1 MIDQIR
7 IAHSENSN
15 GKRFEQIRVW
25 IAGIPFQADA
35 SEQTTRVMKRV
46 AHELGIEFLDH
57 RITRDGEF
65 NGNAPVDEIRPF
77 STYPE
82 DRERLLSLAT
92 TLQKPHDVETREK
105 AADGLSDLVI
115 AILTDEQAVL
125 DAELFDQMTEE
136 FSQEVEQGWQTFK
149 AATPAAVVINDNQP
163 GKTAIIEILNDPP
176 TLAVGTKL
184 FAAPVKA

>member
-7 IAHSENSN
+7 MAHAENSN
-15 GKRFEQIRVW
+15 GKRFEQIRIW

-35 SEQTTRVMKRV
+35 SEHTTRVMKRV

-57 RITRDGEF
+57 RMTGGGEL
-65 NGNAPVDEIRPF
+65 NGTAPVAEMRPF
-77 STYPE
+77 SAYPG
-82 DRERLLSLAT
+82 DRERLLSLAN
-92 TLQKPHDVETREK
+92 TLQKTHDVETGEK
-105 AADGLSDLVI
+105 AADELSDLVI
-115 AILTDEQAVL
+115 AILNDEQAVL
-125 DAELFDQMTEE
+125 DAEMFDQMTEE
-136 FSQEVEQGWQTFK
+136 FSQEVEQAWQTFK